1 MPLISGSRSTA
12 STTRASASS
21 SSRRAWRCST
31 RPRRSTSS
39 GSPTICPCG
48 ATRSRAT
55 TARPASSP
63 SSVAS
68 TPSGWIASGETGG
81 AYLRSADRPRGLTEV
96 TRDGGPMRKYLAQ
109 RLLIAVPTIFGVTLL
124 IFVAM
129 RVLPGDPLS
138 AISGEGGGTY
148 VLSQEQLQAARKSL
162 GLDRPYVVQYLDWV
176 RDVLRGDLGKSFWR
190 GEPIRELIFRRA
202 PITGQI
208 ALMAVVLSWLIGLP
222 VGLIGALWRN
232 SWTDYAFRLVV
243 TLFMAIPSFWVGLMI
258 VLSLVLTMTWRPP
271 LTIAY
276 FWDDPVRNLQ
286 ITAGPALAL
295 GVALAAMMARITR
308 SSVLEVLGE
317 DYVRTARAKGLRE
330 RSVVW
335 RHALVNAMLPI
346 LTVTGTALGA
356 LLGGSVAVERAFSV
370 PGLGLALVFAVA
382 ERDWMLIQ
390 NLVLLYGRSEEH
402 TSELQSL
409 RHLVC
414 RLLLEKKK
422 KHHY

>member
-1 MPLISGSRSTA
+1 
-12 STTRASASS
+12 
-21 SSRRAWRCST
+21 
-31 RPRRSTSS
+31 
-39 GSPTICPCG
+39 
-48 ATRSRAT
+48 
-55 TARPASSP
+55 
-63 SSVAS
+63 
-68 TPSGWIASGETGG
+68 
-81 AYLRSADRPRGLTEV
+81 
-96 TRDGGPMRKYLAQ
+96 MRKYLAQ
-109 RLLIAVPTIFGVTLL
+109 RLLIAVPTIFGVTVL
-124 IFVAM
+124 IFIAM

-162 GLDRPYVVQYLDWV
+162 GLDRPYAVQYLDWV
-176 RDVLRGDLGKSFWR
+176 GDILRGDLGKSFWR

-232 SWTDYAFRLVV
+232 SWTDYTFRLVV

-258 VLSLVLTMTWRPP
+258 VLSLVLTITWRPP

-276 FWDDPVRNLQ
+276 FWDEPIRNLQ
-286 ITAGPALAL
+286 MTTGPALAL
-295 GVALAAMMARITR
+295 GVALGAMMARITR

-330 RSVVW
+330 RIVVW

-356 LLGGSVAVERAFSV
+356 LLGGSVAVERAFGV

-390 NLVLLYGRSEEH
+390 NLVLLYGVIFIFVN
-402 TSELQSL
+402 
-409 RHLVC
+409 LVVDVSYGWFDP
-414 RLLLEKKK
+414 RIR
-422 KHHY
+422 YQ